1 MRNIAEVRLVS
12 TSFFGTDG
20 IRGQTS
26 LDEVDEEEAIH
37 RILNERTLTPAF
49 MRILGEALSHASGAQ
64 PGSSARV
71 VVGWDARPHNEAL
84 VAALTLGLRLTGSEV
99 IHIGQCA
106 TPSLHAAVLAF
117 DAQMGCMI
125 TASHN
130 PVSDSG
136 IKVFDAGGYKSTR
149 AFEQEVSRTLLAL
162 SQEDREVDHVDREM
176 LASPDEEHNGWALQA
191 HQDWLAQ
198 RWTLFEHHFGGFEE
212 SLIQGR
218 FAQPFILDCA
228 GGFAA
233 SWLAH
238 FLTARGI
245 ACTEVSGSAPAL
257 NDGCGAGDFSP
268 TGTWTREEAANAH
281 HALLNAL
288 PEGRPGQWVGAAL
301 DGDGDRCLLIEATE
315 TGYRV
320 VDGDGFAARL
330 MEAGRHSG
338 PWTFAASIES
348 DVALSGYVQSMHA
361 ENSVIE
367 TAVGDRWLSFAL
379 REREGGRF
387 DSQAMPTVL
396 GIEDSGHVV
405 MPAPHISGKGGWSLV
420 GDGAA
425 TLCAV
430 LLAADRTSSHHF
442 ERGWK
447 QRVSIQDSHRERWH
461 RDAVLFKN
469 LSTSL
474 CERLASLGFEATERR
489 IDGEDNLLLIHG
501 SSGEGVVSFGVR
513 NSGTQAK
520 TSLSLR
526 LSPGIE
532 PAPFARLLDETTA
545 VLASALQ

>member
-1 MRNIAEVRLVS
+1 MSA
-12 TSFFGTDG
+12 SFFGTDG

-26 LDEVDEEEAIH
+26 LDDIDEEEAIY
-37 RILNERTLTPAF
+37 RITEERTLTPAF
-49 MRILGEALSHASGAQ
+49 MRVLGEALSHASDSQ
-64 PGSSARV
+64 PGSSTRV

-84 VAALTLGLRLTGSEV
+84 VAALTLGLRLTGSTV

-136 IKVFDAGGYKSTR
+136 IKVFDARGYKSTR

-162 SQEDREVDHVDREM
+162 SQEDREVDQVDRDM
-176 LASPDEEHNGWALQA
+176 LAAPDEEHHGWAVRA
-191 HQDWLAQ
+191 HQDWLAE
-198 RWTLFEHHFGGFEE
+198 RWTWFEHHFGGFGE
-212 SLIQGR
+212 SLARGR
-218 FAQPFILDCA
+218 FAQPFILDSA

-233 SWLAH
+233 SWLAQ
-238 FLTARGI
+238 FLSARGI
-245 ACTEVSGSAPAL
+245 LSIEVSDSAPAL

-268 TGTWTREEAANAH
+268 TGTWTREEARNAR

-330 MEAGRHSG
+330 MEAGRTSG

-348 DVALSGYVQSMHA
+348 DVALSGFVQSMHA
-361 ENSVIE
+361 GNSVIE

-379 REREGGRF
+379 REGDDGQFE
-387 DSQAMPTVL
+387 SQSMPTLL

-405 MPAPHISGKGGWSLV
+405 MPAPHPRGNGGWSLV

-425 TLCAV
+425 TLCAM
-430 LLAADRTSSHHF
+430 LLSADRTSSHRF

-461 RDAVLFKN
+461 RDADIFKH

-474 CERLASLGFEATERR
+474 CEAFASLGFEAIERH

-501 SSGEGVVSFGVR
+501 ASGDGVVSFGVR

-532 PAPFARLLDETTA
+532 PAPFARLLDETKTT
-545 VLASALQ
+545 LAASLQ

>member
-1 MRNIAEVRLVS
+1 
-12 TSFFGTDG
+12 
-20 IRGQTS
+20 
-26 LDEVDEEEAIH
+26 
-37 RILNERTLTPAF
+37 
-49 MRILGEALSHASGAQ
+49 
-64 PGSSARV
+64 
-71 VVGWDARPHNEAL
+71 
-84 VAALTLGLRLTGSEV
+84 
-99 IHIGQCA
+99 
-106 TPSLHAAVLAF
+106 
-117 DAQMGCMI
+117 MI

-130 PVSDSG
+130 PVTDSG

-162 SQEDREVDHVDREM
+162 SQEDREVDQVDQEL
-176 LASPDEEHNGWALQA
+176 LATPDELHDGWAVQA

-198 RWTLFEHHFGGFEE
+198 RWTLFEHYFGGFDE
-212 SLIQGR
+212 SLSQGR
-218 FAQPFILDCA
+218 FAQPFILDSA

-233 SWLAH
+233 SWLAQ
-238 FLTARGI
+238 FLTARGLL
-245 ACTEVSGSAPAL
+245 CTEVSGSAPAL

-268 TGTWTREEAANAH
+268 TGTWTREEAANAS

-315 TGYRV
+315 AGYRV

-330 MEAGRHSG
+330 MEAGRDSG

-361 ENSVIE
+361 ENSVVE

-379 REREGGRF
+379 REREGDGF
-387 DSQAMPTVL
+387 DSERMPTVL

-405 MPAPHISGKGGWSLV
+405 MPAPHPIGKAGWSLV

-425 TLCAV
+425 TLCAIV
-430 LLAADRTSSHHF
+430 LATDRTSSHRF

-461 RDAVLFKN
+461 RDADIFKH
-469 LSTSL
+469 LSTTL
-474 CERLASLGFEATERR
+474 CEGFAALGFDATERR
-489 IDGEDNLLLIHG
+489 INGEDNLLLIHG
-501 SSGEGVVSFGVR
+501 VSGEQVVSFGVR

-532 PAPFARLLDETTA
+532 PTPFARLLDETKG
-545 VLASALQ
+545 VLTSALQ

>member
-1 MRNIAEVRLVS
+1 MSA
-12 TSFFGTDG
+12 SFFGTDG

-26 LDEVDEEEAIH
+26 LDDIDEEEAIY
-37 RILNERTLTPAF
+37 RITEERTLTPAF
-49 MRILGEALSHASGAQ
+49 MRVLGEALSHASDSQ
-64 PGSSARV
+64 PGSSTRV

-84 VAALTLGLRLTGSEV
+84 VAALTLGLRLTGSTV

-136 IKVFDAGGYKSTR
+136 IKVFDARGYKSTR

-162 SQEDREVDHVDREM
+162 SQEDREVDQVDRDM
-176 LASPDEEHNGWALQA
+176 LAAPDEEHHGWAVRA
-191 HQDWLAQ
+191 HQDWLAE
-198 RWTLFEHHFGGFEE
+198 RWTWFEHHFGGFGE
-212 SLIQGR
+212 SLAQGR
-218 FAQPFILDCA
+218 FAQPFILDSA

-233 SWLAH
+233 SWLAQ
-238 FLTARGI
+238 FLSARGI
-245 ACTEVSGSAPAL
+245 LSIEVSDSAPAL

-268 TGTWTREEAANAH
+268 TGTWTREEARNAR

-330 MEAGRHSG
+330 MEAGRTSG

-348 DVALSGYVQSMHA
+348 DVALSGFVQSMHA
-361 ENSVIE
+361 GNSVIE

-379 REREGGRF
+379 REGDDGQFE
-387 DSQAMPTVL
+387 SQSMPTLL

-405 MPAPHISGKGGWSLV
+405 MPAPHPRGNGGWSLV

-425 TLCAV
+425 TLCAM
-430 LLAADRTSSHHF
+430 LLSADRTSSHRF

-461 RDAVLFKN
+461 RDADIFKH

-474 CERLASLGFEATERR
+474 CEAFASLGFEAIERH

-501 SSGEGVVSFGVR
+501 ASGDGVVSFGVR

-532 PAPFARLLDETTA
+532 PAPFARLLDETKTT
-545 VLASALQ
+545 LAAFLQ

>member
-1 MRNIAEVRLVS
+1 MSA
-12 TSFFGTDG
+12 SFFGTDG

-26 LDEVDEEEAIH
+26 LDDIDEEEAIY
-37 RILNERTLTPAF
+37 RITEERTLTPAF
-49 MRILGEALSHASGAQ
+49 MRVLGEALSHASDSQ
-64 PGSSARV
+64 PGSSTRV

-84 VAALTLGLRLTGSEV
+84 VAALTLGLRLTGSTV

-136 IKVFDAGGYKSTR
+136 IKVFDARGYKSTR

-162 SQEDREVDHVDREM
+162 SQEDREVDQVDRDM
-176 LASPDEEHNGWALQA
+176 LAAPDEEHHGWAVRA
-191 HQDWLAQ
+191 HQDWLAE
-198 RWTLFEHHFGGFEE
+198 RWTWFEHHFGGFGE
-212 SLIQGR
+212 SLAQGR
-218 FAQPFILDCA
+218 FAQPFILDSA

-233 SWLAH
+233 SWLAQ
-238 FLTARGI
+238 FLSARGI
-245 ACTEVSGSAPAL
+245 LSIEVSDSAPAL

-268 TGTWTREEAANAH
+268 TGTWTREEARNAR

-330 MEAGRHSG
+330 MEAGRTSG

-348 DVALSGYVQSMHA
+348 DVALSGFVQSMHA
-361 ENSVIE
+361 GNSVIE

-379 REREGGRF
+379 REGDDGQFE
-387 DSQAMPTVL
+387 SQSMPTLL

-405 MPAPHISGKGGWSLV
+405 MPAPHPRGNGGWSLV

-425 TLCAV
+425 TLCAM
-430 LLAADRTSSHHF
+430 LLSADRTSSHRF

-461 RDAVLFKN
+461 RDADIFKH

-474 CERLASLGFEATERR
+474 CEAFASLGFEAIERH

-501 SSGEGVVSFGVR
+501 ASGDGVVSFGVR

-532 PAPFARLLDETTA
+532 PAPFARLLEETKTM
-545 VLASALQ
+545 LAASLQ

>member
-1 MRNIAEVRLVS
+1 MSA
-12 TSFFGTDG
+12 SFFGTDG

-26 LDEVDEEEAIH
+26 LDDIDEEEAIY
-37 RILNERTLTPAF
+37 RITEERTLTPAF
-49 MRILGEALSHASGAQ
+49 MRVLGEALSHASDSQ
-64 PGSSARV
+64 PGSSTRV

-84 VAALTLGLRLTGSEV
+84 VAALTLGLRLTGSTV

-136 IKVFDAGGYKSTR
+136 IKVFDARGYKSTR

-162 SQEDREVDHVDREM
+162 SQEDREVDQVDRDM
-176 LASPDEEHNGWALQA
+176 LAAPDEEHHGWAVRA
-191 HQDWLAQ
+191 HQDWLAE
-198 RWTLFEHHFGGFEE
+198 RWTWFEHHFGGFGE
-212 SLIQGR
+212 SLARGR
-218 FAQPFILDCA
+218 FAQPFILDSA

-233 SWLAH
+233 SWLAQ
-238 FLTARGI
+238 FLSARGI
-245 ACTEVSGSAPAL
+245 LCTEVSDSAPAL

-268 TGTWTREEAANAH
+268 TGTWTREEARNAR

-330 MEAGRHSG
+330 MEAGRTSG

-348 DVALSGYVQSMHA
+348 DVALSGFVQSMHA
-361 ENSVIE
+361 GNSVIE

-379 REREGGRF
+379 REGDDGQFE
-387 DSQAMPTVL
+387 SQSMPTLL

-405 MPAPHISGKGGWSLV
+405 MPAPHPRGNGGWSLV

-425 TLCAV
+425 TLCAM
-430 LLAADRTSSHHF
+430 LLSADRTSSHRF

-461 RDAVLFKN
+461 RDADIFKH

-474 CERLASLGFEATERR
+474 CEAFASLGFEAIERH

-501 SSGEGVVSFGVR
+501 ASGDGVVSFGVR

-532 PAPFARLLDETTA
+532 PAPFARLLDETKTT
-545 VLASALQ
+545 LAASLQ